1 VTKNGWSA
9 DPGRY
14 CFLPVQD
21 IERELEET
29 LHRVLDPIAA
39 RPVPARR
46 AAPSQSR
53 WATVVGGAGAAL
65 SLKVLAG
72 AAVAAATVTAA
83 GAVTTGS
90 LNPAVWEREASQ
102 SMTSLTGHHG
112 TPTAEAAPDQAGTN
126 NSKAP
131 AKSQGN
137 TSTNG
142 NGQADTG
149 SGETSNN
156 PKSTAGPTGEP
167 IDPSGMHPPVR
178 VTPAP

>member
-1 VTKNGWSA
+1 MVAQATRGVTTS
-9 DPGRY
+9 
-14 CFLPVQD
+14 LLVED
-21 IERELEET
+21 IERELEDT

-39 RPVPARR
+39 RPIPARR
-46 AAPSQSR
+46 TAESRSR
-53 WATVVGGAGAAL
+53 WATVMGGAGAAL

-90 LNPAVWEREASQ
+90 LNPAVWERQASH
-102 SMTSLTGHHG
+102 SMTLLTGHRG
-112 TPTAEAAPDQAGTN
+112 TPTAETAPDQAGTN

-131 AKSQGN
+131 ASSQGN
-137 TSTNG
+137 TSTSG
-142 NGQADTG
+142 NGQAPDTG
-149 SGETSNN
+149 NGQTSNN
-156 PKSTAGPTGEP
+156 PKSTTGPTGEP